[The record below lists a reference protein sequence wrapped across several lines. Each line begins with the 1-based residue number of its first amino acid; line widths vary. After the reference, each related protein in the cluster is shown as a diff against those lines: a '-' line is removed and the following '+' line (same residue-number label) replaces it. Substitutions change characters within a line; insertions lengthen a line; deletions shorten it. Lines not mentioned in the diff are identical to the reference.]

1 MGKICAMIAQSVAQV
16 GALLNKVNSMK
27 FVFDIVLKLAVRV
40 FPLLGVFAVQ
50 KYKIAIVSVYAVV
63 FALSE
68 YFLLVRPEKRLQE
81 RAHKILDHILK
92 PLIDNARYKRKKP
105 SLRINIMRV
114 RPFWYALYVRFSRW
128 PVPEFFLKIIEPS
141 FIQIYEYGMT
151 GQPDAN
157 LSIKAS
163 RGFCGHCFRRQMQ
176 QTYYKD
182 TRDMNQQD
190 AELIYMI
197 SHDEYEKTKHITA
210 ITCTPLIRK
219 KKSLFGRELPE
230 DQYFGVLNIDATDD
244 VGADYLKQEKVLK
257 EIEALSVIVQEMY
270 S

>member
-1 MGKICAMIAQSVAQV
+1 MRNDCAVSRYKSAH
-16 GALLNKVNSMK
+16 LYNKGNSMK
-27 FVFDIVLKLAVRV
+27 FVFDMALKLAVRV

-50 KYKIAIVSVYAVV
+50 KYKIAIVSVYIVA
-63 FALSE
+63 FTLSE
-68 YFLLVRPEKRLQE
+68 YFLLVRPERRLQE
-81 RAHKILDHILK
+81 RVHKILDHILK

-105 SLRINIMRV
+105 SLRVNIMRV
-114 RPFWYALYVRFSRW
+114 KPFRYALYTRFSRW
-128 PVPEFFLKIIEPS
+128 PVPEFLLKIIEPR
-141 FIQIYEYGMT
+141 FVQIYEYGMT
-151 GQPDAN
+151 GHTDTN

-163 RGFCGHCFRRQMQ
+163 RGFCGHCFSRQMQ
-176 QTYYKD
+176 KTYYID
-182 TRDMNQQD
+182 TRDMEQKD
-190 AELIYMI
+190 AEQVYLI

-219 KKSLFGRELPE
+219 KKSLFGRDLPE

-244 VGADYLKQEKVLK
+244 IGADYLQQEKVLK